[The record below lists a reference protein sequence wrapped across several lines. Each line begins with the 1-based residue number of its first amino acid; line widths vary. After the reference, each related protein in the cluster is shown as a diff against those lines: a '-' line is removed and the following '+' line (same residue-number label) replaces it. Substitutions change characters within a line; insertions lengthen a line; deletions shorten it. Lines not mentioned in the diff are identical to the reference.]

1 MKCSYNESNSFA
13 SGEKLSDW
21 LAERASCETMQAVT
35 KMIIKLAVFMI
46 SLGNWNV
53 LSQK

>member
-13 SGEKLSDW
+13 SGEKLTDW

-35 KMIIKLAVFMI
+35 KKLAVFMI